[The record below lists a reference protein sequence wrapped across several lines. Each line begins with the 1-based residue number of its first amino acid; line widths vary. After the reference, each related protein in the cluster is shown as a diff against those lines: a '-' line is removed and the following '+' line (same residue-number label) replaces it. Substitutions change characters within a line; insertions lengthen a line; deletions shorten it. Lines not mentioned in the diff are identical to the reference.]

1 MVELMNA
8 ERAIY
13 EQHDLDAEAAA
24 DARAE
29 ADIEAGRVVDHE
41 DVAAWLAT
49 WGTPDE
55 KPVPPEWRDA

>member
-1 MVELMNA
+1 MNA

-13 EQHDLDAEAAA
+13 EQQDLDAEAAS

-29 ADIEAGRVVDHE
+29 ADIKAGRVVDHE

-55 KPVPPEWRDA
+55 KPVPPEWLG

>member
-1 MVELMNA
+1 MNA

-13 EQHDLDAEAAA
+13 ERDDPEAQAAA

-29 ADIEAGRVVDHE
+29 ADIAAGRVVDHT

-49 WGTPDE
+49 WGTPNE
-55 KPVPPEWRDA
+55 KPAPPEWLE

>member
-1 MVELMNA
+1 MNA

-13 EQHDLDAEAAA
+13 DHHDLEAEAAA

-29 ADIEAGRVVDHE
+29 ADIKAGRVVDHA

-55 KPVPPEWRDA
+55 KPVPPEWLE

>member
-1 MVELMNA
+1 MNA

-13 EQHDLDAEAAA
+13 EQHDPDAEAAA

-29 ADIEAGRVVDHE
+29 ADIKAGRVVDHA

-55 KPVPPEWRDA
+55 KPVPPEWLE

>member
-1 MVELMNA
+1 MNA

-13 EQHDLDAEAAA
+13 HDIDLDAEAAA

-41 DVAAWLAT
+41 EVAAWLAK
-49 WGTPDE
+49 WGSPDE
-55 KPVPPEWRDA
+55 TPAPAEWLA